1 MLNDT
6 NYKLKKLLKEL
17 ENKRGRHTELISL
30 YIPKG
35 YSLNEIMTLLSNEIS
50 LTQNVKS
57 KTVRKNVTDALTKII
72 QHLKTYKKTPEN
84 GLAVFCGNVSEQ
96 EGKTNIELWAVEP
109 PEPLGI
115 KLYWCDQKFEL
126 QPLRDMVKE
135 KDVYGL
141 VVLDANEATIGILK
155 GKQIQVKKH
164 LKSIVPGKF
173 IKGGQSAQR
182 FQRVREG
189 LLNDWL
195 KTVAENVKK
204 FLSDTK
210 GIIIGGGG
218 PVKDN
223 FYDRHYL
230 PTELEKKVIGIKDV
244 GYTDEHGLHEL
255 LNRSEDLLQEAAVSK
270 EKKILKNFFD
280 NLNTDCG
287 MVVYG
292 LNAVIDA
299 LQKGA
304 VETILISEDLGYFEG
319 EFICECGNSF
329 KKIVKDE
336 NIKCSKCGNN
346 MKLIGKEDII
356 DAIEEIAK
364 NYGTEVI
371 IISRTTSEGEQFY
384 NIGGIGAIL
393 RYKI

>member
-1 MLNDT
+1 MSNDT

-17 ENKRGRHTELISL
+17 ESKRGRHTELISL

-57 KTVRKNVTDALTKII
+57 KTVRKNVTDALTKIM

-84 GLAVFCGNVSEQ
+84 GLAIFCGNVSEQ
-96 EGKTNIELWAVEP
+96 EGKTDIELWAVEP

-173 IKGGQSAQR
+173 IKGGQSQMR

-223 FYDRHYL
+223 FYNKHYL

-244 GYTDEHGLHEL
+244 GYTDEHGLQEL

-270 EKKILKNFFD
+270 EKKILKKFFD
-280 NLNTDCG
+280 NLNTDSG

-292 LNAVIDA
+292 LDAVIDA

-304 VETILISEDLGYFEG
+304 VETILISEDLDYFEG

-329 KKIVKDE
+329 KKIVKNE
-336 NIKCSKCGNN
+336 NIKCPKCGSN

-356 DAIEEIAK
+356 DAIEEIVK